1 MLRTVGLDFADV
13 SARAGAEPNNLE
25 VQIQCADLEIAQGDV
40 DNAFNRLLRCVRTLD
55 GSDQGQAKAHLL
67 ELFAL
72 VDPSDPR
79 LVKARSALAS
89 ALF

>member
-1 MLRTVGLDFADV
+1 
-13 SARAGAEPNNLE
+13 
-25 VQIQCADLEIAQGDV
+25 V
-40 DNAFNRLLRCVRTLD
+40 DNAFNRLLRCIRTFE
-55 GSDQGQAKAHLL
+55 GPEQAKAKSQLL

-72 VDPSDPR
+72 VDPADPR

>member
-1 MLRTVGLDFADV
+1 
-13 SARAGAEPNNLE
+13 
-25 VQIQCADLEIAQGDV
+25 LEIAQGEV
-40 DNAFNRLLRCVRTLD
+40 ESAFNRLLRCVRTLE
-55 GSDQGQAKAHLL
+55 SAEQAQAKTHLL

>member
-1 MLRTVGLDFADV
+1 
-13 SARAGAEPNNLE
+13 
-25 VQIQCADLEIAQGDV
+25 LEIAQGDV
-40 DNAFNRLLRCVRTLD
+40 DSAFNRLLRCIRTFE
-55 GSDQGQAKAHLL
+55 GPEQAKAKSQLL

-72 VDPSDPR
+72 VDPADPR